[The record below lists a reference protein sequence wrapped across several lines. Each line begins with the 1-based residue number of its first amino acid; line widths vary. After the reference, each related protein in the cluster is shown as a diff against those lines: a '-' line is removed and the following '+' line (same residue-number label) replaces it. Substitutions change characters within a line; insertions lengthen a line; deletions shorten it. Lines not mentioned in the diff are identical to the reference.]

1 MFSWTSWDILEQ
13 TPMAASSAKF
23 AMEWGE
29 TKAIKGISVGC
40 IPLFFSKLQSSGR
53 QTECDKRVI
62 HVELKHCSSAKTI
75 KCAQYYKSPVM

>member
-13 TPMAASSAKF
+13 TPLAASSARF

-29 TKAIKGISVGC
+29 TKAIKAFMWGVSS
-40 IPLFFSKLQSSGR
+40 FFSQNCKALADTQ
-53 QTECDKRVI
+53 CDKRVI
-62 HVELKHCSSAKTI
+62 HVELKHGSSAKTI